1 MKVDSASPLVE
12 ILTDAG
18 VPYEPDNADPKNT
31 YIFEFPVEQKNIKAQ
46 DEVSLQEHGMR
57 LMTISR
63 FWADNAASNTSTFK
77 ATLYEDSEGNEV
89 SEFMHPDD
97 ARQRGYKVK
106 ERGEEESIEA
116 FLTYLI
122 PEVKSVSMS
131 PTSQSRMVFPQSP
144 YESITVA
151 KLEQRQALLKPV
163 DWSKFGGSDG
173 QDNRFCSNDSCEI

>member
-1 MKVDSASPLVE
+1 
-12 ILTDAG
+12 
-18 VPYEPDNADPKNT
+18 
-31 YIFEFPVEQKNIKAQ
+31 
-46 DEVSLQEHGMR
+46 MR

-89 SEFMHPDD
+89 TEFMHPSD
-97 ARQRGYKVK
+97 AREKGYKVK
-106 ERGEEESIEA
+106 ARGEEESIES
-116 FLTYLI
+116 FFTYLL

-131 PTSQSRMVFPQSP
+131 PTSQASTVFPQSP

-151 KLEQRQALLKPV
+151 ELERRQAMMKPV

-173 QDNRFCSNDSCEI
+173 QDSRFCTNDSCEI